1 MRTLL
6 LMRGAMGSG
15 KSTFI
20 EQNGLNP
27 YVLEPDVIRMMVT
40 SPILNQNGS
49 LTISQNK
56 DTEVWDML
64 INILEDRMKNGDFTV
79 IDATH
84 MSAKCLQN

>member
-6 LMRGAMGSG
+6 LMRGAMGAG

-20 EQNGLNP
+20 EQNELNP

-64 INILEDRMKNGDFTV
+64 INILEDRMKNDDFTV
-79 IDATH
+79 IDAGK
-84 MSAKCLQN
+84 AN